1 MITLGYLCSSFFYR
15 FQFCIEYLH
24 LSIYLSHFP
33 YFIYYINALFC
44 NLCIKI
50 PTSGLC
56 MSPFSLDYQIF
67 LPLCKFNIFLDY
79 IYIYF
84 FFFWVLKLYRP
95 LSYIKIFKGRDLEV
109 KSGQLPFLTVFEYH
123 FSWYSSKKT
132 CWEKGLDFKHMASY
146 PVKAQAMFWSYTG
159 WWWGLVT
166 KLWLT

>member
-84 FFFWVLKLYRP
+84 FFSGSWSCIDHWVTLKSLKAEIWKWN
-95 LSYIKIFKGRDLEV
+95 LDN
-109 KSGQLPFLTVFEYH
+109 YH
-123 FSWYSSKKT
+123 FSRYLSTISHGIRVKRPVGRKGWTSSTWPVIQLRHKL
-132 CWEKGLDFKHMASY
+132 CSEAILDGGG
-146 PVKAQAMFWSYTG
+146 V
-159 WWWGLVT
+159 
-166 KLWLT
+166 